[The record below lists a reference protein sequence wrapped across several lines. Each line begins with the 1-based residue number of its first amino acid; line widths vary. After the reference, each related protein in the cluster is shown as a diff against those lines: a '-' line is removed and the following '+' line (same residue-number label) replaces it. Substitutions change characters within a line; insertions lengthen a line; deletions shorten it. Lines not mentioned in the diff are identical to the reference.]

1 MSTGKEA
8 FSLTRFVLP
17 SVFMQK
23 VHFQLTCVAKKSL
36 CFTPGGGEGGYLLIV
51 GLCICHW
58 MGLHFHDSIDY
69 CRVAFL
75 QELLEWGRIFSGF

>member
-23 VHFQLTCVAKKSL
+23 VHFQLTCVAKRSL
-36 CFTPGGGEGGYLLIV
+36 CFTSGRGGGVLTNSRFMYVPLDG
-51 GLCICHW
+51 
-58 MGLHFHDSIDY
+58 
-69 CRVAFL
+69 VAF
-75 QELLEWGRIFSGF
+75 S